1 MSEPADRP
9 NDDPARR
16 ASAPGAPRW
25 VKVFG
30 LIVAALALLFAALH
44 LTGLPPGAHGVHGA
58 HAGAA
63 RTGAAS

>member
-1 MSEPADRP
+1 MAEPADRP

-30 LIVAALALLFAALH
+30 LIVAAQALLFVALH
-44 LTGLPPGAHGVHGA
+44 LAGLRPGGHGVHGA

-63 RTGAAS
+63 GTGAAA

>member
-1 MSEPADRP
+1 MAEPADRP

-30 LIVAALALLFAALH
+30 LVGAVLVPLFAALH
-44 LTGLPPGAHGVHGA
+44 LVGPGGPGIHGA

-63 RTGAAS
+63 GTRMTP

>member
-1 MSEPADRP
+1 MAEPADRP

-16 ASAPGAPRW
+16 VSAPGAPRW

-30 LIVAALALLFAALH
+30 LIVAVLVLLFAALH
-44 LTGLPPGAHGVHGA
+44 LAGLRPGGHGVHGA

-63 RTGAAS
+63 RAAP